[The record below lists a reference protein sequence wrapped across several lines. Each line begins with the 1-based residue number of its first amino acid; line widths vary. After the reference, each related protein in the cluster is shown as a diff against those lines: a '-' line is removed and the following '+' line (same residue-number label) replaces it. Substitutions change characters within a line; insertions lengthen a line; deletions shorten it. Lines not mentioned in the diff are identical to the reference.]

1 MTNPPDDLAKTNLRY
16 RSDLF
21 AIRLWREGAGEG
33 AQWRGQLEHAASGQ
47 THDFH
52 DWDSFMDGLNTLT
65 GEK

>member
-21 AIRLWREGAGEG
+21 AIRLWREGSGED
-33 AQWRGQLEHAASGQ
+33 AQWRGQLEHVDSGQ
-47 THDFH
+47 TRHFH
-52 DWDSFMDGLNTLT
+52 DWDSFVDGLNELT